1 MGDQP
6 RPTAT
11 QHPPASRYDFAS
23 ALLHWLLVFAVLAQL
38 GLGWTLHYWP
48 HALPYRQPAAWVHV
62 SLGIS
67 IALLVLVSLFW
78 RLIFAAP
85 KMPASAPSWFG
96 STGRPAA
103 MILYFLLILMPLTGY
118 LGLVFA
124 GKAVHFWTLPLP
136 PWAWKDADLSALYMR
151 WHFWAAVVLSAVAV
165 LHILLVVGA
174 ALRHPGLLSRMR
186 PAFSRRVVLPTGSD
200 IRVQEGSDVG
210 AKEGAEWKGATAES
224 RRLARHLRVFGWIAF
239 WGQLCLGLIAV
250 LLLIVTASSKYYS
263 SGLLKIPYGLSWL
276 EGVSWANLA
285 IALLSLTVIGFYYCT
300 RIARTLKSGADPHRY
315 QRRVTRLIS
324 GINFGSSLGVSI
336 AILGTAFSIALLIAK
351 TVSQPPGIAITDP
364 QKIVRAVDVFVLLA
378 NFNIVVA
385 HFIGILTCLW
395 MLNRVHRF
403 YSALEIGRATAGDRE
418 QPVPAVPKPA
428 APGLGL
434 SRGGEGAVSA

>member
-1 MGDQP
+1 
-6 RPTAT
+6 
-11 QHPPASRYDFAS
+11 
-23 ALLHWLLVFAVLAQL
+23 
-38 GLGWTLHYWP
+38 
-48 HALPYRQPAAWVHV
+48 
-62 SLGIS
+62 
-67 IALLVLVSLFW
+67 
-78 RLIFAAP
+78 
-85 KMPASAPSWFG
+85 
-96 STGRPAA
+96 
-103 MILYFLLILMPLTGY
+103 
-118 LGLVFA
+118 
-124 GKAVHFWTLPLP
+124 
-136 PWAWKDADLSALYMR
+136 
-151 WHFWAAVVLSAVAV
+151 
-165 LHILLVVGA
+165 
-174 ALRHPGLLSRMR
+174 
-186 PAFSRRVVLPTGSD
+186 
-200 IRVQEGSDVG
+200 
-210 AKEGAEWKGATAES
+210 
-224 RRLARHLRVFGWIAF
+224 
-239 WGQLCLGLIAV
+239 V

-285 IALLSLTVIGFYYCT
+285 IVLLSLTVIGFYYCT
-300 RIARTLKSGADPHRY
+300 RIARALKSGVNPHRY

-403 YSALEIGRATAGDRE
+403 YLALEIARATTRERE
-418 QPVPAVPKPA
+418 QPVPAVPKPT